1 MPDIGHF
8 ALPARMRSAG
18 SPRAHAAARLSSSSS
33 ASVAR
38 PQQGAAIDKNIAS
51 AEETA
56 ALARQE
62 GGQAFGHRRRRH
74 QRRSRSAAWPVSA
87 LTAVER
93 ESLENV
99 PGNFSDDVGIIDHE
113 TGLHGEP
120 TGFLVVDRLP
130 QVDRGIAAIRRKP
143 EGEINFALPA
153 GARQPLGLAANRIS
167 PPSLLIARRMRAE
180 AANRQVK

>member
-1 MPDIGHF
+1 MRLRGF
-8 ALPARMRSAG
+8 RLLALLQSPARSKAPPSTRTL
-18 SPRAHAAARLSSSSS
+18 PR
-33 ASVAR
+33 
-38 PQQGAAIDKNIAS
+38 PKK
-51 AEETA
+51 
-56 ALARQE
+56 
-62 GGQAFGHRRRRH
+62 RRH
-74 QRRSRSAAWPVSA
+74 WHARRAVRLRPSSPTSPEAKPVGGLA
-87 LTAVER
+87 GVGLTAVER

>member
-1 MPDIGHF
+1 MSPGSSAPLLSARAMSL
-8 ALPARMRSAG
+8 ALVLGGAINDKRLAAVG
-18 SPRAHAAARLSSSSS
+18 HAA
-33 ASVAR
+33 
-38 PQQGAAIDKNIAS
+38 QG
-51 AEETA
+51 
-56 ALARQE
+56 RQE
-62 GGQAFGHRRRRH
+62 FHAAH
-74 QRRSRSAAWPVSA
+74 QRHLPIEQNHVGHGGLAGIEGGLAGVG

-93 ESLENV
+93 EPLEDV

-120 TGFLVVDRLP
+120 TEFLAVDRLP
-130 QVDRGIAAIRRKP
+130 HVDRGIAAIRRKP

-167 PPSLLIARRMRAE
+167 PPSRLIARRMRAE